1 MDDWVPEPVTDALA
15 TSHQLGIFVHVATVP
30 PLRIWLG
37 INEIPITIESID
49 ENGAVY
55 QGAGKLIGVPTL
67 ETLVNGTA
75 DAVEFSMSG
84 VDPASG
90 GRLIQSIPP
99 VRGCAVYVGITTLDD
114 YYQPMS
120 QIVPL
125 WRGTASHPTESLQSV
140 TGTENRTMTLGL
152 TVAAGEQTRS
162 RPARSLWSAA
172 HQKAI
177 SPTDRFC
184 DNTARMAR
192 GVQPVWPN
200 Y

>member
-1 MDDWVPEPVTDALA
+1 MNWVPSNVVDALA
-15 TSHQLGIFVHVATVP
+15 GSHQLGIFLHIATVP
-30 PLRIWLG
+30 ALRVWLG
-37 INEIPITIESID
+37 VNDIPIQIESVD
-49 ENGAVY
+49 EAGAIY
-55 QGAGKLIGVPTL
+55 QGGGRLIGVPTL

-75 DAVEFSMSG
+75 DSVEFAMSG
-84 VDPASG
+84 VDPAAG
-90 GRLIQSIPP
+90 TKVMESIPP
-99 VRGCAVYVGITTLDD
+99 VRGADVYVGITTLDD

-120 QIVPL
+120 SIVPL
-125 WRGTASHPTESLQSV
+125 WRGTASHPTESSPTVVGLD
-140 TGTENRTMTLGL
+140 NRSLTLGL
-152 TVAAGEQTRS
+152 VVAAGSETRS

>member
-1 MDDWVPEPVTDALA
+1 MDWVPSTVVDALA
-15 TSHQLGIFVHVATVP
+15 ESHQLGIFLHIATVP
-30 PLRIWLG
+30 ALRVWLG
-37 INEIPITIESID
+37 VNDIPITIESVD
-49 ENGAVY
+49 PSGAIY
-55 QGAGKLIGVPTL
+55 QGGGRLIGVPTL

-75 DAVEFSMSG
+75 DSVEFAMSG
-84 VDPASG
+84 VDPTSG
-90 GRLIQSIPP
+90 AKVLSSIPP
-99 VRGCAVYVGITTLDD
+99 VRGADVFVGITTLDE

-125 WRGTASHPTESLQSV
+125 WRGTASHPTESSPTV
-140 TGTENRTMTLGL
+140 MGAENRTLTLGL
-152 TVAAGEQTRS
+152 VVAAGSETRS
-162 RPARSLWSAA
+162 RPARSIWSAA
-172 HQKAI
+172 QQKAI